1 MPPADFCSSA
11 LPEHTCEPPKP
22 DRFMRR
28 RTAARPMARALA
40 GRTSRVASGQGSLWL
55 FSPFDPPHDDRSP
68 QRIYPN
74 LTDSDTLCR
83 SPVPTY
89 P

>member
-11 LPEHTCEPPKP
+11 SPEHTFDLPKP
-22 DRFMRR
+22 RRSMRR
-28 RTAARPMARALA
+28 RTAARRAAEPLA
-40 GRTSRVASGQGSLWL
+40 KPASRVTSGQGSLWL
-55 FSPFDPPHDDRSP
+55 FNLLDPPHDDRSP

-83 SPVPTY
+83 GWMPTCT
-89 P
+89 

>member
-1 MPPADFCSSA
+1 MPPADFCSSGS
-11 LPEHTCEPPKP
+11 PEHTCDLPKP
-22 DRFMRR
+22 RR
-28 RTAARPMARALA
+28 ILRRQAAARRAAHSLA
-40 GRTSRVASGQGSLWL
+40 GAASRVASGQGSLWL

-83 SPVPTY
+83 NRVPTCA
-89 P
+89 